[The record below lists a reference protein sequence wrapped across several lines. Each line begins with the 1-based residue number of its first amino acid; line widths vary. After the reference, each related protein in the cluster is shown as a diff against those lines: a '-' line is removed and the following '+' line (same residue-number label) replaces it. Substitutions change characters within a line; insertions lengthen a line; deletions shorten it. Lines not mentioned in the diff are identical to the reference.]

1 MTTGSRAQR
10 IDQYRF
16 SANDSLLIDAN
27 VWVLLY
33 GPQRNPRD
41 SRTAM
46 YSACFKKVLASNSRI
61 FIDVLIVSEFI
72 NRYAR
77 MVQAATPIWKS
88 ANAKEFRNSLDFKP
102 FAHDI
107 ADACRRILG
116 NCRATDSGF
125 TSVDVTSLLNRYE
138 AGSSDFNDL
147 ILTNL
152 CATKGWTLV
161 TDDADFKVANISI
174 LTANRKLLGP

>member
-1 MTTGSRAQR
+1 MTTRSCAQL
-10 IDQYRF
+10 IDQHRF
-16 SANDSLLIDAN
+16 AADDSLLIDAN
-27 VWVLLY
+27 VWVFLY
-33 GPQRNPRD
+33 GPQRNPKD

-88 ANAKEFRNSLDFKP
+88 ANAKEFRNSPDFRP
-102 FAHDI
+102 FARDI

-116 NCRATDSGF
+116 NCQATESGF
-125 TSVDVTSLLNRYE
+125 TSVDVPSLLGKYE
-138 AGSSDFNDL
+138 AGGSDFNDL
-147 ILTNL
+147 ILTDL
-152 CATKGWTLV
+152 CATNGWTLV

>member
-1 MTTGSRAQR
+1 MTISSRAQR
-10 IDQYRF
+10 LDQYRF
-16 SANDSLLIDAN
+16 FANDSLLIDAN
-27 VWVLLY
+27 VWVFLY
-33 GPQRNPRD
+33 GPQRNPKD
-41 SRTAM
+41 TRTAI

-77 MVQAATPIWKS
+77 MVQSATPDWKGAS
-88 ANAKEFRNSLDFKP
+88 AKEFRNSLDFKP

-116 NCRATDSGF
+116 NCRASESGF
-125 TSVDVTSLLNRYE
+125 TSVDVTSLLSRYE
-138 AGSSDFNDL
+138 TGGADFND
-147 ILTNL
+147 IMLTNL